1 MSTTTAPRLS
11 AGEAS
16 SALSSA
22 QSNAF
27 TGTLDLV
34 RFILHR
40 DRIRFPAWIFGIM
53 MLVVYVA
60 NAIGFILDDATLQSF
75 AIMASNPIMGL
86 IGGPGYG
93 FENISVPII
102 IVGVYGLYMM
112 LATAL
117 MSITTIS
124 RHTRIEEQTGR
135 GELVRANVVGRHAQ
149 LTATLIVVTAMNIL
163 ASCAVAG
170 AFYFSGARPDS
181 FAPVLLFSASV
192 GAVGLVFGG
201 VAAITAQ
208 LSPYSRTGSGI
219 AGIVLAM
226 AFVLRGLGDM
236 SAVQHGNLTW
246 MSWLSPLGW
255 SQQTAPLVFDRW
267 WPLLYSLGLTA
278 VLIAIAYRLLD
289 RRDLGSGIFSER
301 FGSARAPRWLG
312 NALAL
317 AYRLQRPS
325 LVGWSVSLFLLGII
339 LGAFSQPMLEAMD
352 DLPPEIAQLM
362 GGSGSVLDGYLGFM
376 ALYFGIMVA
385 VYAILSIQYL
395 KAEEQGTRAE
405 PILAAAVGRGQWL
418 GAWTAVSACGSLVL
432 MALAGAGTA
441 IGAAIT
447 GVGDWQLY
455 GETVLGHTIQVAPV
469 WLLLGLAVALYGS
482 LPRAVGAAW
491 ALFGYGA
498 FMSLF
503 GQMLQLGSPWQDFSP
518 FSHVGEYPGTEI
530 SWGSF
535 AVLAALSA
543 GLVAVGV
550 VGFRRR
556 DLITA

>member
-1 MSTTTAPRLS
+1 MSTTTAPRLRA
-11 AGEAS
+11 AGTTP
-16 SALSSA
+16 A

-27 TGTLDLV
+27 TGTMDLL

-40 DRIRFPAWIFGIM
+40 DRIRFPAWVLGIT
-53 MLVVYVA
+53 MLVVYVS
-60 NAIGFILDDATLQSF
+60 NAIGFILDDTTMQSF

-93 FENISVPII
+93 FEHISVPLI
-102 IVGVYGLYMM
+102 IVGIYGLYIM

-135 GELVRANVVGRHAQ
+135 AELIRANVVGRHAQ
-149 LTATLIVVTAMNIL
+149 LTATLIVVAAMNIL
-163 ASCAVAG
+163 TSFAVAG
-170 AFYFSGARPDS
+170 AFYFSEARPDS
-181 FAPVLLFSASV
+181 LGPVLLFSTSV
-192 GAVGLVFGG
+192 GAAGLVFGG

-219 AGIVLAM
+219 AGIVLAI
-226 AFVLRGLGDM
+226 AFVIRGLGDM
-236 SAVQHGNLTW
+236 SAIQHGNLTW
-246 MSWLSPLGW
+246 LSWLSPLGW
-255 SQQTAPLVFDRW
+255 SQQTAPLVLNRW
-267 WPLLYSLGLTA
+267 WPLVYSLVLTA
-278 VLIAIAYRLLD
+278 VLVSFAYQLLD

-301 FGSARAPRWLG
+301 LGSPRAPRWLG
-312 NALAL
+312 NPLAL

-325 LVGWSVSLFLLGII
+325 LIGWSVSLFLLGIV

-362 GGSGSVLDGYLGFM
+362 GGSGGLLDGYLGFM
-376 ALYFGIMVA
+376 GLYFGIMVA

-395 KAEEQGTRAE
+395 KTEEQGTRTE
-405 PILAAAVGRGQWL
+405 PVLSAAVGRFQWL
-418 GAWTAVSACGSLVL
+418 AAWTTVSAVGSLIL
-432 MALAGAGTA
+432 MTLAGVGTA
-441 IGAAIT
+441 AGAAIS

-455 GETVLGHTIQVAPV
+455 GETALGHIIQVAPA
-469 WLLLGLAVALYGS
+469 WLLLGVAVALYGF
-482 LPRAVGAAW
+482 LPRAVGAVW
-491 ALFGYGA
+491 VLFGYGA

-518 FSHVGEYPGTEI
+518 FSHVGQYPGAEI
-530 SWGSF
+530 SWSSF
-535 AVLAALSA
+535 AALAALSA
-543 GLVAVGV
+543 AAFLVGAL
-550 VGFRRR
+550 GFRRR